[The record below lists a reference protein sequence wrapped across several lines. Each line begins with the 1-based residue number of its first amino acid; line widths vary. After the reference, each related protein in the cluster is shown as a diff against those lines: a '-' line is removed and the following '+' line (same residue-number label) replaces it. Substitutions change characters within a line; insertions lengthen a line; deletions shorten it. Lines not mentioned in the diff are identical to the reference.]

1 MFAYTYSQYGDP
13 SVLQLTEH
21 NKPTPEAN
29 DVLVKIYSTTVSS
42 ADWRVRS
49 LSVPFGMKT
58 MARLAFGVFKP
69 RKAVLG
75 TEFSGVVE
83 AVGSDVKTFAPGD
96 AVIGFPGSS
105 LGAHAEYIVM
115 PADGRLV
122 AKPENLTFEQAAAV
136 SFGGTTAYDY
146 LFNKGKLQK
155 GERVLINGASG
166 SVGSACVEM
175 AKFAGAE
182 VTAVCSAA
190 NADLVRSIGADFV
203 LDYTKEDITE
213 ISGDFDMVVDTVG
226 TLPWERARKLLA
238 KKGRVM
244 IVSGNTSDLFFGS
257 LKARLAGKRL
267 IGGVASEAVPLLQK
281 VVQMAGDG
289 HFHPM
294 IDRRYA
300 FSQMRAA
307 HAHVD
312 SRRKKGNVV
321 VTLVPEVSLPQQA
334 SS

>member
-13 SVLQLTEH
+13 SVLQLTELPKPAP
-21 NKPTPEAN
+21 KPTE
-29 DVLVKIYSTTVSS
+29 VLVKVHATTVSS

-49 LSVPFGMKT
+49 LSVPFGMGL
-58 MARLAFGVFKP
+58 MARLVFGVFKP
-69 RKAVLG
+69 RKPTLG

-83 AVGSDVKTFAPGD
+83 AVGSDVKNFAPGD

-122 AKPENLTFEQAAAV
+122 TKPKNLTFEQAAAV

-146 LFNKGKLQK
+146 LFNKGKLKK
-155 GERVLINGASG
+155 GERVLVNGASG
-166 SVGSACVEM
+166 SVGSACVEL
-175 AKFAGAE
+175 AKQAGAE

-190 NADLVRSIGADFV
+190 NAELARGLGADFV
-203 LDYTKEDITE
+203 LDYTKEDITK
-213 ISGDFDMVVDTVG
+213 IAGDFDMVVDTVG

-238 KKGRVM
+238 KNGRVM
-244 IVSGNTSDLFFGS
+244 IISGNTSDLFFGS

-267 IGGVASEAVPLLQK
+267 IGGVASESVPLLQK
-281 VVQMAGDG
+281 VVQMASDG

-307 HAHVD
+307 HSHVD

-321 VTLVPEVSLPQQA
+321 VTLVPEVSLAKQA